1 MNNRIK
7 FAYYFKGWE
16 FDPKAKDLVK
26 EKGQKITPEHY
37 VPEMKGW
44 LFCPECFVNLYRSP
58 KDKAQSENG
67 RKAYFAHSKGIES
80 ECGLRS
86 KRAEGRKYLNEEEA
100 LKAIQNEELVVIS
113 SFLDKPPATPKL
125 DAKEYD
131 QTKVEELNGPLTQVP
146 ISRHK
151 GESFSLPSQFKT
163 VRGITKNFDENI
175 HRYFFMPRGQYAVQL
190 QDLLVNIENV
200 KKTDDIPRLY
210 YGKITKSFNAGK
222 KPTSIRMTQLR
233 YNEADSEFADFY
245 FKLQDKDQQD
255 KGISDDVKGR
265 VLVVYGTVTE
275 NGVGLCIE
283 GSSWGQFAL
292 LPQKY
297 EYLLY

>member
-16 FDPKAKDLVK
+16 FDPETKDLVK
-26 EKGQKITPEHY
+26 GKGQKIIPEHY

-113 SFLDKPPATPKL
+113 DFLDKPP
-125 DAKEYD
+125 
-131 QTKVEELNGPLTQVP
+131 
-146 ISRHK
+146 
-151 GESFSLPSQFKT
+151 
-163 VRGITKNFDENI
+163 GITKNFDENI

-200 KKTDDIPRLY
+200 KKTDDFPRLY

-233 YNEADSEFADFY
+233 YNGADSEFADFY

-255 KGISDDVKGR
+255 KGMTCSNRFTQPVKG
-265 VLVVYGTVTE
+265 
-275 NGVGLCIE
+275 
-283 GSSWGQFAL
+283 
-292 LPQKY
+292 
-297 EYLLY
+297 